1 MHIVC
6 LDLEGV
12 LIPEIWINFA
22 EKTGIEQLRLTTRDI
37 PDYDELMAGRL
48 EILKEK
54 HLTLADIQQV
64 IGTLSP
70 LEGALEFLDGLRRKT
85 QVVILSDTFTE
96 FARPLM
102 EKLNWPSIFCNS
114 LEVGEDGMITGYRL
128 RQKDGK
134 RKAVQALQ
142 GIGFTVFAAGDS
154 YNDLTMI
161 KAADS
166 GALFRAPQQIRDEE
180 PQLPHAVTYRE
191 FDGIVDAFLE
201 KDR

>member
-1 MHIVC
+1 MKIIC

-22 EKTGIEQLRLTTRDI
+22 LKTGIDELKLTTRDI
-37 PDYDELMAGRL
+37 PDYDVLMRGRL
-48 EILKEK
+48 AILRERG
-54 HLTLADIQQV
+54 LTLHDIQEV

-70 LEGALEFLDGLRRKT
+70 LDGALEFLNDLRRKT

-102 EKLNWPSIFCNS
+102 EKLAWPSIFCNS
-114 LEVGEDGMITGYRL
+114 LVVDEHGMITDYRL
-128 RQKDGK
+128 RQQDGK
-134 RKAVQALQ
+134 YKAVKALQ

-161 KAADS
+161 KAADN
-166 GALFRAPQQIRDEE
+166 GALFRAPQRIIEEE
-180 PQLPHAVTYRE
+180 PQLPHAVTYAGFSRIIDD
-191 FDGIVDAFLE
+191 FLGIPG
-201 KDR
+201 